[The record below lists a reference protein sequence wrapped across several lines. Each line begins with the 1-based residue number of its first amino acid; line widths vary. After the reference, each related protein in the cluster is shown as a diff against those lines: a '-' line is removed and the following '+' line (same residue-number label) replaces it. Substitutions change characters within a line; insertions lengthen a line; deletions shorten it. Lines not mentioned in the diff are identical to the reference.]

1 VSKWAVRSTTSN
13 GYRFYLGKTPNGIKA
28 WLFKTED
35 HGFKG
40 VTRFRSRAAAQAR
53 AVAEALFNIPPDE
66 VVDVVEVTDGLVRG
80 GGEGR
85 KGRVR
90 KKQAGTKGSRQAG

>member
-1 VSKWAVRSTTSN
+1 VSWAVRATTPA
-13 GYRFYLGKTPNGIKA
+13 GLRFYLGKTPSGIKA
-28 WLFKTED
+28 WIFKTELS
-35 HGFKG
+35 GFKG
-40 VTRFRSRAAAQAR
+40 VTMFRSRADAQAR

-90 KKQAGTKGSRQAG
+90 KKQAGAKGS